1 MDIEEALKFTDN
13 LALTTT
19 GKHLDSLQKA
29 ILRGAWNNQKYKEIA
44 QHHNRSEK
52 YIKEVGFKLWKLLS
66 VALGEEQVSKAN
78 FRAKLENLQ
87 ASNIVSL
94 VGNGCIHIGNISADS
109 SQPSKKLQS
118 EPQNKDKFN
127 EKTSNSEPKIHLDLG
142 DAPEPNLFYNRTSEL
157 TTLQNWILA
166 RTRLI
171 TILGLSGIG
180 KTALTLQLIPQIQHE
195 FDYIIWRSLRN
206 SPPLASLQ
214 TDLIK
219 FLSQQQETN
228 PPNPPLSR
236 GGEEIQ
242 PLSPQRGEEIQPLSP
257 RRGEEIQPL
266 SPRRGAEIQPLSP
279 RRGAEIQPLS
289 PRRGEDIQP
298 LSPRRG
304 EEIQPLSPP
313 LSKGGLGGV
322 INYLRSHRCLIIL
335 DDIQTIFSSQQL
347 AGNYQPGYENYGPF
361 FKQLTESSHNSCL
374 ILLSWEKPREIAA
387 LEGEN
392 RPCKSLQL
400 NGLGPEAQ
408 EIFRE
413 KGLAEPDKWSEL
425 IDLYRGNPLWLNIVA
440 TLIQDLFGGS
450 VSEFLSYD
458 TLFLGDLE
466 SLLDQQC
473 DRLTAS
479 EQQVIAWLASTPE
492 PADISK
498 IPENLQLSPPELLK
512 VIQSLGR
519 RSLVETVKQNGR
531 SYLTIQPVIRQN
543 IINKTRS
550 KN

>member
-1 MDIEEALKFTDN
+1 MDVEEALEFVDH

-29 ILRGAWNNQKYKEIA
+29 ILRGTWNNQKYKEIA
-44 QHHNRSEK
+44 QQHNRSEK
-52 YIKEVGFKLWKLLS
+52 YVKEVGFKLWKLLS
-66 VALGEEQVSKAN
+66 VALEDEEVCKAN
-78 FRAKLENLQ
+78 FRAKLENLRFF
-87 ASNIVSL
+87 SNVSL
-94 VGNGCIHIGNISADS
+94 VGNGCVKIGNFSADNIHYPKVS
-109 SQPSKKLQS
+109 QS
-118 EPQNKDKFN
+118 ESLQEETFN
-127 EKTSNSEPKIHLDLG
+127 EKTSNSEPKVHLDLA

-157 TTLQNWILA
+157 TTLENWILG

-195 FDYIIWRSLRN
+195 FDRIIWLSLRN
-206 SPPLASLQ
+206 APPLASLQ

-219 FLSQQQETN
+219 FLSQQQETEL
-228 PPNPPLSR
+228 PDL
-236 GGEEIQ
+236 
-242 PLSPQRGEEIQPLSP
+242 
-257 RRGEEIQPL
+257 
-266 SPRRGAEIQPLSP
+266 
-279 RRGAEIQPLS
+279 
-289 PRRGEDIQP
+289 
-298 LSPRRG
+298 
-304 EEIQPLSPP
+304 
-313 LSKGGLGGV
+313 

-335 DDIQTIFSSQQL
+335 DDIQTISSSQQL
-347 AGNYQPGYENYGPF
+347 AGTYQPGYENYGAF

-387 LEGEN
+387 LEGDN
-392 RPCKSLQL
+392 RPGKSLQL
-400 NGLGPEAQ
+400 NGLGPETQ

-413 KGLAEPDKWSEL
+413 KGLGEPEKWSEL

-440 TLIQDLFGGS
+440 TMIQDLFGGS

-466 SLLDQQC
+466 SLLHQHF

-479 EQQVIAWLASTPE
+479 EQQAMGWLASTAQ

-512 VIQSLGR
+512 VMQSLGR
-519 RSLVETVKQNGR
+519 RSLVETVKRNGR
-531 SYLTIQPVIRQN
+531 SNFTIWPVIREY
-543 IINKTRS
+543 ITNK
-550 KN
+550 K

>member
-1 MDIEEALKFTDN
+1 MDVEEALEFVDH

-29 ILRGAWNNQKYKEIA
+29 ILRGAWDNQKYKEIA

-52 YIKEVGFKLWKLLS
+52 YVKEVGFKLWKLLS
-66 VALGEEQVSKAN
+66 VALEDEEVCKAN
-78 FRAKLENLQ
+78 FRAKLENLRFF
-87 ASNIVSL
+87 SNVSL
-94 VGNGCIHIGNISADS
+94 VGNGCVKIGNFSADNIHYPKAS
-109 SQPSKKLQS
+109 QS
-118 EPQNKDKFN
+118 ESLQEETFK
-127 EKTSNSEPKIHLDLG
+127 EQTSNTKPKVCQDLG

-157 TTLQNWILA
+157 TTLENWIFG

-195 FDYIIWRSLRN
+195 FDRIIWRSLRN

-219 FLSQQQETN
+219 FLSQQQETEL
-228 PPNPPLSR
+228 PYL
-236 GGEEIQ
+236 I
-242 PLSPQRGEEIQPLSP
+242 
-257 RRGEEIQPL
+257 
-266 SPRRGAEIQPLSP
+266 
-279 RRGAEIQPLS
+279 
-289 PRRGEDIQP
+289 D
-298 LSPRRG
+298 
-304 EEIQPLSPP
+304 
-313 LSKGGLGGV
+313 
-322 INYLRSHRCLIIL
+322 YLRSHRCLIIL
-335 DDIQTIFSSQQL
+335 DDVQTIFSSQQL
-347 AGNYQPGYENYGPF
+347 AGNYQPGYENYGTF

-413 KGLAEPDKWSEL
+413 KGLAEPEKWSEL
-425 IDLYRGNPLWLNIVA
+425 IDLYSGNPLWLNIVA
-440 TLIQDLFGGS
+440 TMIQDLFGGS

-466 SLLDQQC
+466 SLLEQQC

-479 EQQVIAWLASTPE
+479 EQQVIAWLANTPE

-498 IPENLQLSPPELLK
+498 IPENLQLSPPELFK
-512 VIQSLGR
+512 VMQSLGR

-531 SYLTIQPVIRQN
+531 SHFRIAPAIREY
-543 IINKTRS
+543 ITNK
-550 KN
+550 K

>member
-1 MDIEEALKFTDN
+1 MDIEDALEFTDH

-44 QHHNRSEK
+44 DHNHRSEK
-52 YIKEVGFKLWKLLS
+52 YVKEVGFKLWKLMS
-66 VALGEEQVSKAN
+66 VALGEEQVCKAN
-78 FRAKLENLQ
+78 FRAKLENLRVG
-87 ASNIVSL
+87 NISL
-94 VGNGCIHIGNISADS
+94 FGNGCIHIGNISAES
-109 SQPSKKLQS
+109 LHSPEASQS
-118 EPQNKDKFN
+118 EPQDQDKFN

-157 TTLQNWILA
+157 STLENWILS

-195 FDYIIWRSLRN
+195 FDYIIWRTLRN
-206 SPPLASLQ
+206 APPLASLQ

-236 GGEEIQ
+236 GGEE
-242 PLSPQRGEEIQPLSP
+242 
-257 RRGEEIQPL
+257 
-266 SPRRGAEIQPLSP
+266 
-279 RRGAEIQPLS
+279 
-289 PRRGEDIQP
+289 IQP

-347 AGNYQPGYENYGPF
+347 AGNYQPGYENYGQL

-413 KGLAEPDKWSEL
+413 KGLGEPEKWLEL

-466 SLLDQQC
+466 SLLEQQC

-479 EQQVIAWLASTPE
+479 EQQVIAWLANTPE

-498 IPENLQLSPPELLK
+498 IPENLQLSPAELLK